1 MNAKIPFLAELPF
14 LNSLGLATVAFLFAF
29 STVYAAPRPDM
40 VAKVKAGKVK
50 EARVSWWGFNPDD
63 STAFVQAAI
72 DSRVPRLIL
81 DGMANSW
88 YVKPL
93 RLVSNQEI
101 VFEKGAKLAAK
112 RGAFQNPGDIL
123 LTLSNLTNVTIRG
136 NGGELRMFRDDYS
149 AAPYDPAKIG
159 SRHAIYIRSCG
170 HITIDGLVIRQAGG
184 DSINVNNHGGQYQL
198 PSTDIRISGCTI
210 RQSGRTGLAIGGVDG
225 LTVENVRVDGSAG
238 GWPKSGVSIVTDNTG
253 HLVRKV
259 VFHGCTIGDNEN
271 NGIEMRLN
279 GTKPAKTFLPQ
290 PVDVL
295 FEKCAVNGSGHGFE
309 YGGTGPAGLFASG
322 KIVFSGCTF
331 TGVHRSAVKI
341 SRKPLS
347 GPVIEF
353 TDCVFE
359 NCSAQAKP
367 EPEIKLA
374 AGNDDDLPVDG
385 LHFRNVEFRRE
396 DKFDWITKI
405 TGNWVAADIRDISGR
420 VRTVVHTAKKDIQ
433 LGSMWCRQNFPPKSR
448 EPTPKRFTFDPA
460 AAIVSDLAPGEVVPL
475 APLPVRSS
483 CRYVFYVD
491 APRQVVFRARYIPI
505 SKQRSPQP
513 ITVRKIGGN
522 KDVAS
527 VYLPDFYEKGGGD
540 GRLAFKI
547 SEAGFY
553 TMSVHPGNNAFQL
566 TKSAVPVAFDFN
578 GGAKW
583 FQGVETTVY
592 ITPSGG
598 RHAAFFIAG
607 YAALDLRKADNSVAL
622 KHETGV
628 YDWSRYMTQCF
639 GIKNLWTLN
648 IGKPKNGSLCD
659 YQLDLVGIHEHIFL
673 TPKKFWYV
681 R

>member
-1 MNAKIPFLAELPF
+1 MSHNMH
-14 LNSLGLATVAFLFAF
+14 NRLGLVAVVFLFAF
-29 STVYAAPRPDM
+29 STVSAAPRPDM

-149 AAPYDPAKIG
+149 AAPYDPAQIG

-170 HITIDGLVIRQAGG
+170 HITIDGLVIRQSGG

-309 YGGTGPAGLFASG
+309 YGD
-322 KIVFSGCTF
+322 
-331 TGVHRSAVKI
+331 
-341 SRKPLS
+341 RKS
-347 GPVIEF
+347 
-353 TDCVFE
+353 
-359 NCSAQAKP
+359 
-367 EPEIKLA
+367 
-374 AGNDDDLPVDG
+374 
-385 LHFRNVEFRRE
+385 
-396 DKFDWITKI
+396 
-405 TGNWVAADIRDISGR
+405 
-420 VRTVVHTAKKDIQ
+420 VV
-433 LGSMWCRQNFPPKSR
+433 
-448 EPTPKRFTFDPA
+448 
-460 AAIVSDLAPGEVVPL
+460 
-475 APLPVRSS
+475 
-483 CRYVFYVD
+483 
-491 APRQVVFRARYIPI
+491 
-505 SKQRSPQP
+505 
-513 ITVRKIGGN
+513 
-522 KDVAS
+522 
-527 VYLPDFYEKGGGD
+527 
-540 GRLAFKI
+540 
-547 SEAGFY
+547 
-553 TMSVHPGNNAFQL
+553 
-566 TKSAVPVAFDFN
+566 
-578 GGAKW
+578 
-583 FQGVETTVY
+583 
-592 ITPSGG
+592 
-598 RHAAFFIAG
+598 
-607 YAALDLRKADNSVAL
+607 
-622 KHETGV
+622 
-628 YDWSRYMTQCF
+628 
-639 GIKNLWTLN
+639 
-648 IGKPKNGSLCD
+648 
-659 YQLDLVGIHEHIFL
+659 
-673 TPKKFWYV
+673 
-681 R
+681 